1 MQIVKICQKIK
12 GQPNFCLL
20 IAMYSKL
27 YTKTALSLYFWAD
40 CNHSHAIIT
49 RIVSRFRFFSKS
61 KSGKCSLTGVVFKV
75 RNQKLAPVQAI
86 FVGF

>member
-20 IAMYSKL
+20 IAMYSKF

-49 RIVSRFRFFSKS
+49 RIVSRFRFFSKIEI
-61 KSGKCSLTGVVFKV
+61 
-75 RNQKLAPVQAI
+75 RQVQLDWR
-86 FVGF
+86 GFQST